1 MFTSC
6 RSRELD
12 KAAATVVL
20 AERLQH
26 AEASLATCVA
36 QVDGVGKALWAVGRL
51 LSAAAAGS
59 GCLICN
65 HRPPATLTILPGP
78 KVPVVFQQRAK
89 VSSGWDYKFLDH
101 VVISTGGKSGELL

>member
-51 LSAAAAGS
+51 LSAAAAG
-59 GCLICN
+59 
-65 HRPPATLTILPGP
+65 A
-78 KVPVVFQQRAK
+78 AAA
-89 VSSGWDYKFLDH
+89 
-101 VVISTGGKSGELL
+101 